1 MLMLQNMKWHLLYC
15 MLRAP
20 RCPVM
25 LRVTEH
31 KVTHICYAILHNL
44 KLQIECCTFQKP
56 DMTYAMLYSTYY
68 AGPEVTYGV
77 LYVSGAEVSY
87 AMLYVSGAEVTY
99 DMLYDAGPEAH
110 VGEGD
115 DEQGGAGGA

>member
-1 MLMLQNMKWHLLYC
+1 VLYVSET
-15 MLRAP
+15 RNG
-20 RCPVM
+20 
-25 LRVTEH
+25 
-31 KVTHICYAILHNL
+31 ICCAV
-44 KLQIECCTFQKP
+44 Q
-56 DMTYAMLYSTYY
+56 YY

-99 DMLYDAGPEAH
+99 AMLYDAGPEAH